1 MSTQTTTTTTTSESG
16 KSKIVAAAPSA
27 KQSKSDDTKT
37 FFLLDAL
44 CLSAPP
50 VVLPAIPLLLS
61 YYRSISAWDLFFS
74 ITFPLYMILVNRFR
88 FDKNARQD
96 ADRKL
101 RGEPYPEKPEIFSLG
116 KEPGFEKY
124 MMVAAGLGVILPLLL
139 QFLAPEHIA
148 EATAPHL
155 YMLVCQILMETMVNG
170 PKFHP
175 ALQAMNPVGFSAYR
189 MSGIKTW
196 LVVAWQM
203 FSSSYQDDGSNAL
216 LTWEMAHFL
225 LALSN
230 VFMWTYNLFVTL
242 LLRFVPQCLDQNQ
255 FPDANVSWDN
265 FYQVIPTVHRSSD
278 SSKVKSN

>member
-1 MSTQTTTTTTTSESG
+1 MSTQTTTTTTTTESV
-16 KSKIVAAAPSA
+16 KSNIVAAAPSA

-37 FFLLDAL
+37 SFLLDAL

-50 VVLPAIPLLLS
+50 VMLPAVPLLLS
-61 YYRSISAWDLFFS
+61 YYRSIPAWDLFFS
-74 ITFPLYMILVNRFR
+74 IAFPLYMILANRYR
-88 FDKNARQD
+88 FDKNARQE

-101 RGEPYPEKPEIFSLG
+101 RGEPYPGKPEVFTLG
-116 KEPGFEKY
+116 EEPGFEKY
-124 MMVAAGLGVILPLLL
+124 MMVAAGLGVILPLLV
-139 QFLAPEHIA
+139 QFFAPEHIA

-155 YMLVCQILMETMVNG
+155 YMLVCQILMEMMVNG

-175 ALQAMNPVGFSAYR
+175 ALQAMNPIGFSAYR

-196 LVVAWQM
+196 IVVAWQM
-203 FSSSYQDDGSNAL
+203 VSNSYQDGGSNVL

-242 LLRFVPQCLDQNQ
+242 LLRMVPQCLDQNRC
-255 FPDANVSWDN
+255 PDANVSWDN
-265 FYQVIPTVHRSSD
+265 FYQVFPTVHRSSD